1 MVFALKGYFI
11 KFVTH
16 LTVTILFG
24 QTTDAK
30 NDENGDADLSEY
42 DEDDEDDEDDAID
55 MELDFKEQFL
65 KDMNEADM
73 DDHSSYSSS
82 TSSTSSAVNS
92 QNLKSLNYSQNLISK
107 EEAAVVDN
115 KQQLQQR
122 RTVVASSNMN
132 HSERVSGFAAEG
144 FEEYL
149 SQDSI
154 AQAIL
159 KPCCHGECLRKKLN
173 SIGGSSCLNFESV
186 YEKILAA
193 RKQLVGNKTEDK
205 MLILKTIIQGIYVYM
220 RKKTLSFVE

>member
-1 MVFALKGYFI
+1 M
-11 KFVTH
+11 
-16 LTVTILFG
+16 
-24 QTTDAK
+24 DAK

>member
-1 MVFALKGYFI
+1 MVFAVKGYFI

-30 NDENGDADLSEY
+30 NDVNGDSDLSEY
-42 DEDDEDDEDDAID
+42 DEDDEDDEDDDID

-65 KDMNEADM
+65 KDMNEDDM
-73 DDHSSYSSS
+73 DDDDHSSCSSS
-82 TSSTSSAVNS
+82 TSSTSSPVNS
-92 QNLKSLNYSQNLISK
+92 QDLKSLSYSQNLISK

-115 KQQLQQR
+115 NQQLQR
-122 RTVVASSNMN
+122 RTVVGTKSSSNVN
-132 HSERVSGFAAEG
+132 HSERVSCFAAKG

-154 AQAIL
+154 AQEIL

-173 SIGGSSCLNFESV
+173 SIGGSSCLNFNR
-186 YEKILAA
+186 YTKKYWL
-193 RKQLVGNKTEDK
+193 LGN
-205 MLILKTIIQGIYVYM
+205 
-220 RKKTLSFVE
+220 S

>member
-1 MVFALKGYFI
+1 
-11 KFVTH
+11 
-16 LTVTILFG
+16 
-24 QTTDAK
+24 
-30 NDENGDADLSEY
+30 
-42 DEDDEDDEDDAID
+42 

-65 KDMNEADM
+65 KDMNEDDM
-73 DDHSSYSSS
+73 DDNDHSSCSSS
-82 TSSTSSAVNS
+82 TSSTSSPVNS
-92 QNLKSLNYSQNLISK
+92 QDHKSLSHSQNLISK

-115 KQQLQQR
+115 KQQLQKR
-122 RTVVASSNMN
+122 RTVVGTKSSSSNMN
-132 HSERVSGFAAEG
+132 RSERVSGFEAEG

-149 SQDSI
+149 SQHSI

-173 SIGGSSCLNFESV
+173 SIGNSSCLNFELV

-220 RKKTLSFVE
+220 RKKTLSFE

>member
-1 MVFALKGYFI
+1 MVFAVKGYFI

-73 DDHSSYSSS
+73 DDDDDHSSCSSS
-82 TSSTSSAVNS
+82 TSSTSSQVNS
-92 QNLKSLNYSQNLISK
+92 KNHKSLSYSQNLISK

-115 KQQLQQR
+115 KQQLQR
-122 RTVVASSNMN
+122 RTVVGTKSSSNMN

-173 SIGGSSCLNFESV
+173 SIGGSSCLNFNR
-186 YEKILAA
+186 YTKKYWL
-193 RKQLVGNKTEDK
+193 LGN
-205 MLILKTIIQGIYVYM
+205 
-220 RKKTLSFVE
+220 S